1 MKSHFFISLFLVGL
15 LAGCSPSTSIT
26 KSWIDPSF
34 NAQTAQSYKKILVVA
49 PMKDEQSK
57 RIAEDKIV
65 ASVKN
70 GKAVQSYT
78 YLTATDT
85 DAKQV
90 EAKMLNDGFDAI
102 ILMRLQSVDKSVG
115 YSPGTTYGGW
125 YGYRY
130 STPGYVYEDK
140 TFYVETNFYDLKAN
154 KLLWAGT
161 TATLNPT
168 QIDQTLDDIIATV
181 RYELKK
187 KGIIKE

>member
-1 MKSHFFISLFLVGL
+1 M
-15 LAGCSPSTSIT
+15 
-26 KSWIDPSF
+26 DPSF
-34 NAQTAQSYKKILVVA
+34 NAQTVQSFKKILVVA

-65 ASVKN
+65 ASIKKI
-70 GKAVQSYT
+70 KAVQSYT
-78 YLTATDT
+78 YMNVNDT
-85 DAKQV
+85 DPKQL
-90 EAKMLNDGFDAI
+90 EEKMLRDGFDAI
-102 ILMRLQSVDKSVG
+102 ILMRLQSVDKSVS

-130 STPGYVYEDK
+130 SSPGYVYEDK

-168 QIDQTLDDIIATV
+168 QIDKTMDDIIATV
-181 RYELKK
+181 KYELTK
-187 KGIIKE
+187 KGIIKP